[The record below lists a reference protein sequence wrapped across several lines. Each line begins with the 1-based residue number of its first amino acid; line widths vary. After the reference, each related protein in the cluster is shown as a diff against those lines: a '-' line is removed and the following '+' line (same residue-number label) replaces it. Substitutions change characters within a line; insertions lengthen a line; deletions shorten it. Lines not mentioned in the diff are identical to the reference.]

1 MNKRKTIYEVFTN
14 NLKNNLDNNSN
25 NKIVKKKKRLIHFTY
40 SRRKKKTNY
49 RKFETRFFH
58 LSKSRP
64 INLSQAQRK
73 NRVEGGQKDWSI
85 PDFVPGKP
93 TKNPSFHFHVS
104 GIRTPDGKQ
113 ESRWIRVTCE
123 TNTWKIPFYSYTH
136 GGYRTYNVRTSP

>member
-113 ESRWIRVTCE
+113 GSR
-123 TNTWKIPFYSYTH
+123 
-136 GGYRTYNVRTSP
+136 